1 MTFDPN
7 AIAIDNG
14 NIFGLPCSVE
24 EAEIVIIP
32 VPWDAT
38 ASYGKGA
45 ANGPEIIRDASL
57 QLDFYHPNKEAAWET
72 KVAMLPINEEW
83 AKWNQEYQQL
93 GMDYIAFLEKG
104 NELSSSS
111 EFQNVVEAING
122 YQLKIQKEIESL
134 AGKYRSEGKKVA
146 ILGGEH
152 STPFGLISALATD
165 EEFGI
170 LQIDAHADLREAY
183 EGFDQSHASIM
194 YNVLKLQNVKK
205 LVQVGIRDICQE
217 EVDRINSDERVTTF
231 YDWDIKDQQFNGKN
245 WSQITQE
252 IIDQLPEKVYI
263 SFDIDG
269 LSPDNCPDTGTPVPG
284 GLSFSEAIYL
294 LRKLKKSRKEIVGF
308 DLNEVA
314 DGHEINAIVG
324 ARILW
329 ELVVSA
335 SKS

>member
-7 AIAIDNG
+7 AIAVDNG

-24 EAEIVIIP
+24 EAELVIIP

-45 ANGPEIIRDASL
+45 ASGPEIIRDASL
-57 QLDFYHPNKEAAWET
+57 QLDFFHPNKEAAWET
-72 KVAMLPINEEW
+72 KVVMLPINEEW
-83 AKWNQEYQQL
+83 VKQNEEYRKS
-93 GMDYIAFLEKG
+93 GMEYISFLEKG
-104 NELSSSS
+104 NTLSSSS
-111 EFQNVVEAING
+111 KFQKVVEDIT
-122 YQLKIQKEIESL
+122 YFQLKIQKEIEKL
-134 AGKYRSEGKKVA
+134 VEKYRSQGKKVA
-146 ILGGEH
+146 VLGGEH
-152 STPFGLISALATD
+152 STPFGLLSALAD
-165 EEFGI
+165 KEEFGV

-194 YNVLKLQNVKK
+194 YNVMKLQNIKK

-217 EVDRINSDERVTTF
+217 EIDRIGSDDRITTF
-231 YDWDIKDQQFNGKN
+231 FDWDIKDQQFNGKN

-284 GLSFSEAIYL
+284 GISFSEATYL

-329 ELVVSA
+329 EMVITA
-335 SKS
+335 TK

>member
-83 AKWNQEYQQL
+83 EKWNQEYQQL
-93 GMDYIAFLEKG
+93 GMDYISFLEKG
-104 NELSSSS
+104 NELSSSL
-111 EFQNVVEAING
+111 EFQNVVENINS

-134 AGKYRSEGKKVA
+134 VEKYKSQGKKVA
-146 ILGGEH
+146 VLGGEH
-152 STPFGLISALATD
+152 STPFGLISALASD
-165 EEFGI
+165 EEFGV

-194 YNVLKLQNVKK
+194 YNVLKLQNIKK

-284 GLSFSEAIYL
+284 GLTFSEAIYL

-329 ELVVSA
+329 ELVVTA